1 VAQSEALSWHLP
13 VITGSTNREP
23 NAEQWISAQILDTGA
38 YQIPVVCSRV
48 VGKANV
54 WWIRNLT
61 ANMPSN

>member
-13 VITGSTNREP
+13 TVTGSTYREH
-23 NAEQWISAQILDTGA
+23 NAEQVFSAQILDTGA
-38 YQIPVVCSRV
+38 YQISVVCSRV